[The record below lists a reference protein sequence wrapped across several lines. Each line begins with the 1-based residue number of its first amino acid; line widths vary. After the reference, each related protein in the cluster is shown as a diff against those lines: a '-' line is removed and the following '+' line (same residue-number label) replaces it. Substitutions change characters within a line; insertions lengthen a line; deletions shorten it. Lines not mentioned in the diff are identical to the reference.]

1 MSEEESHAPA
11 TYLDIE
17 RFENTEAEDNENN
30 HDIQITADM
39 DCPQTQPEAQP
50 EQSNNKINNTT
61 TIETSDKIFRLEG
74 LYKKQ
79 NKSIATLAK
88 VLKSDCGKM
97 PVTKLKSKKRK
108 RHRLTSRSSTGSSSS
123 DSSRSSP
130 KKEDLKNRKDLLQIL
145 LKPTQMLKLKCQ
157 YNNSGH

>member
-79 NKSIATLAK
+79 NKSIATLTK
-88 VLKSDCGKM
+88 VFKSLARQM
-97 PVTKLKSKKRK
+97 PVTKLKPRKRK
-108 RHRLTSRSSTGSSSS
+108 RHRSTSRSSSSSSGSSSSS
-123 DSSRSSP
+123 DSSR
-130 KKEDLKNRKDLLQIL
+130 
-145 LKPTQMLKLKCQ
+145 
-157 YNNSGH
+157 